1 MESTS
6 EDNSDKTKHIIE
18 LIETLF
24 DNGDEKDKE
33 RLIRK
38 INKLSDED
46 KTFINDKAKTL
57 IDIDNNMIT
66 TINSEKLILSL
77 NKLQMNILTLFLM
90 SRIPEC
96 SNDINLIL
104 KNFNE
109 KIANVNKI
117 IKYNLDDKNNTSD
130 SANYSTEEPQ
140 TPKGSPT
147 EQKKVQPS
155 TEQENE
161 NDKNVSLIKL
171 KEQETKNIN
180 EELQKKEKEKEA
192 LEELNKQLK
201 ERVELDKKK
210 LDEELQKLKNENTQ
224 LKEKTATCNRPK
236 PKEQKKIP
244 NTEYKINSLDD
255 LYKYIHD
262 FNKDTDINNQSM
274 NTQNIQDLTKNSFLS
289 GIDNLEYKQIVE
301 EILNKKYTY
310 KRLFSL
316 VEKIKKKYRD

>member
-6 EDNSDKTKHIIE
+6 QDKSDKTKHIIG
-18 LIETLF
+18 LIEMLF
-24 DNGDEKDKE
+24 NNGNEKDKE

-57 IDIDNNMIT
+57 IDIDNNMEK
-66 TINSEKLILSL
+66 TINSENLILSL

-104 KNFNE
+104 KNFNN
-109 KIANVNKI
+109 KIANVNEI

-130 SANYSTEEPQ
+130 SANSSTEEPQ

-147 EQKKVQPS
+147 EQKKVQPP
-155 TEQENE
+155 T
-161 NDKNVSLIKL
+161 
-171 KEQETKNIN
+171 EQETKNIN

-201 ERVELDKKK
+201 ERFELDKKK
-210 LDEELQKLKNENTQ
+210 LDEELQKLRNENTQ
-224 LKEKTATCNRPK
+224 LKEKTATCNRPIL
-236 PKEQKKIP
+236 KEQKEIP
-244 NTEYKINSLDD
+244 NTEYKINSIDE

-262 FNKDTDINNQSM
+262 FNKDNDININSM
-274 NTQNIQDLTKNSFLS
+274 DTRNIPDLTKNSFLS
-289 GIDNLEYKQIVE
+289 GIDNLYYKQIVE
-301 EILNKKYTY
+301 KILNKKYTY

-316 VEKIKKKYRD
+316 VEKIKNDYTD

>member
-1 MESTS
+1 MDSSVQDE
-6 EDNSDKTKHIIE
+6 SDKTNHIIK

-24 DNGDEKDKE
+24 NNGDDNDKN
-33 RLIRK
+33 RLVRK
-38 INKLSDED
+38 IDKLSNED
-46 KTFINDKAKTL
+46 KSFINQKAKTL
-57 IDIDNNMIT
+57 INIDDDMKNTIKSKNLIT
-66 TINSEKLILSL
+66 SL

-96 SNDINLIL
+96 SDEINLIL

-109 KIANVNKI
+109 KIANVNEI

-130 SANYSTEEPQ
+130 SANSSTEEPQ

-147 EQKKVQPS
+147 EQ
-155 TEQENE
+155 EQENE

-171 KEQETKNIN
+171 KEQKTKNIN
-180 EELQKKEKEKEA
+180 EELQKNEKEKEA

-201 ERVELDKKK
+201 ERVELDEKK
-210 LDEELQKLKNENTQ
+210 LNEELQKLRNENTQ
-224 LKEKTATCNRPK
+224 LKEQTGTCNRPIL
-236 PKEQKKIP
+236 KEHKKIT
-244 NTEYKINSLDD
+244 NTNYKINSLDE

-274 NTQNIQDLTKNSFLS
+274 NTDNIQDLTKNKFLL
-289 GIDNLEYKQIVE
+289 GIDNSEYKQIVE
-301 EILNKKYTY
+301 EILNNKYTY

-316 VEKIKKKYRD
+316 VEKIKNKYKD

>member
-18 LIETLF
+18 LIEMLF
-24 DNGDEKDKE
+24 NNGNEKDKYK
-33 RLIRK
+33 LIRK

-130 SANYSTEEPQ
+130 SANSSTEEPQ

-147 EQKKVQPS
+147 EQK
-155 TEQENE
+155 NE

-201 ERVELDKKK
+201 ERVELDQKK
-210 LDEELQKLKNENTQ
+210 LDEELQKLRNENTQ
-224 LKEKTATCNRPK
+224 LKEKTATCNRPIL
-236 PKEQKKIP
+236 KEHKKIT
-244 NTEYKINSLDD
+244 NTKYKINSLDE

-262 FNKDTDINNQSM
+262 FNKDTDINIQSM
-274 NTQNIQDLTKNSFLS
+274 NTDNIQDLTKNNFLL
-289 GIDNLEYKQIVE
+289 GIDNLKYKQIVE
-301 EILNKKYTY
+301 EILNNKYTY

-316 VEKIKKKYRD
+316 VEKIKNKYKD